1 MSKVIEYVDSLLLEG
16 ATPRMAILTAMQRF
30 NLGGLS
36 TRQLWEY
43 YNVQELEAGQLH

>member
-1 MSKVIEYVDSLLLEG
+1 MSKVIEFCDSLLLDG
-16 ATPRMAILTAMQRF
+16 ASPRMAILTAVKRF

-43 YNVQELEAGQLH
+43 YNVQELEASQLH